1 MTSESFTKA
10 WSYTANAKNGQLNS
24 SFLSLIQGYDD
35 LQKDGLKGDEQLSGL
50 KVEDDTHFSISL
62 NKPCSIFPT
71 MLAYGGLAP
80 LPESFYKDPKAFGEK
95 PVGNGPYKFKAWKH
109 GESIEVVPNPDYT
122 GYYKPKNDGLTYK
135 VYTDPKSEYAD
146 VQAGNLDVAGDVPA
160 TALRNLMSDK
170 RLTGYSES
178 GPRRLAL
185 GIPMDLAHFSGKEG
199 TLRRRAISL
208 ALDRDAICTKI
219 MNGMAEPAKDFS
231 SKVID
236 GYSDSLKGND
246 VLSHDE
252 TKAKELWAQADAISP
267 FEGQFVLS
275 YSADDTNKDADQA
288 IANELKNALGIDVK
302 LNVFATKQEYKSAL
316 SDGKLN
322 TAYNDYW
329 GPDYPALENYLA
341 PVYSTSAYQSG
352 SNRDKYLN
360 PEFDALLDKAASA
373 ASIDEAN
380 KTYQQAEEI
389 LLRDLPSIPIYNYNT
404 VGAAANGLKSVQ
416 FNWGGDPVLAFITK
430 K

>member
-1 MTSESFTKA
+1 M
-10 WSYTANAKNGQLNS
+10 
-24 SFLSLIQGYDD
+24 
-35 LQKDGLKGDEQLSGL
+35 
-50 KVEDDTHFSISL
+50 
-62 NKPCSIFPT
+62 
-71 MLAYGGLAP
+71 
-80 LPESFYKDPKAFGEK
+80 
-95 PVGNGPYKFKAWKH
+95 
-109 GESIEVVPNPDYT
+109 
-122 GYYKPKNDGLTYK
+122 
-135 VYTDPKSEYAD
+135 
-146 VQAGNLDVAGDVPA
+146 
-160 TALRNLMSDK
+160 
-170 RLTGYSES
+170 
-178 GPRRLAL
+178 
-185 GIPMDLAHFSGKEG
+185 
-199 TLRRRAISL
+199 
-208 ALDRDAICTKI
+208 
-219 MNGMAEPAKDFS
+219 
-231 SKVID
+231 
-236 GYSDSLKGND
+236 
-246 VLSHDE
+246 LSHDD

-316 SDGKLN
+316 SDGTLN

-404 VGAAANGLKSVQ
+404 VGAASKGLKGVQ